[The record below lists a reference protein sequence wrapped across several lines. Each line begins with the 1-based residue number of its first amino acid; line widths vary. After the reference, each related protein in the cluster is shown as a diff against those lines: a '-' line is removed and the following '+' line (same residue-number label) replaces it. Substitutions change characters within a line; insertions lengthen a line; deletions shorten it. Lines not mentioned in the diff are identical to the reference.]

1 MKLKILLAGVFLLLS
16 SMTAF
21 AVPAKPVKRTLL
33 QADGTTIELTLRG
46 DEHFMFYAD
55 DKGNPYI
62 LNADGRLERK
72 TGQEITDTWTAQ
84 RKKRLS
90 VVNGTRQ
97 DNALTRAGKP
107 NTTIGKHRGLV
118 ILVQFPDFPFATE
131 NPQETYNRFFNE
143 VGYSEYG
150 NTGSVKDYFLKQSY
164 GQLEIDFDVV
174 GPYTTINKLSYYGEH
189 AGNSSDAN
197 PAKMVTEAI
206 DAAAADVNFS
216 NYDWNEDGEVDQVFI
231 ICAGYNEAEG
241 ADAKFIWP
249 HEWALAGQGIERK
262 YNGKVINI
270 YGVAT
275 ELRGSEKSNPNKDI
289 AGIGSACHEFSH
301 CLGLPDF
308 YDTSYNGN
316 YGIGYWD
323 VMDAG
328 SYNNNSCTPA
338 GYTSYERIFAG
349 WMTPTEL
356 NDMTRIDGMK
366 PLAESKEAYILY
378 NEKNKNEYFLL
389 ENRQPVGFDAALNGH
404 GLLVL
409 HVYYD
414 QASWTQNTVNN
425 TIQRMTIIPADNKLT
440 IRSEDADPY
449 PGTTGNTSLTNYS
462 TPAAALYTV
471 NSDGS
476 KLMNKSIDNI
486 RESED
491 GLISFVACRPE
502 LGIPEPGDGTAQEG
516 GNEFTVTWPAVDRAV
531 GYELELTEIGTASD
545 NPEEALEMEYS
556 FDLFESKSAGLN
568 DISKKLVDYG
578 MPGWTGEKLF
588 TSPNKLRIGTSST
601 AGYLNSP
608 TFKVPQSSE
617 MTVVMGAKLYKED
630 TPVKGYIRFASQN
643 EGEKATYETQEFELT
658 EDGMMLFH
666 ASIREDLFWLRIN
679 PETCMYMNYLAIY
692 DGTWSAEQLGI
703 NGKTASRQMST
714 RSVSTVTNYTTDTN
728 SYTFKNLN
736 TNSRFFFRV
745 RALGED
751 NTYSLWSEEK
761 AFSFN
766 GISGIPN
773 ISIGS
778 HSKDVYDLQ
787 GRKVGTSESALPH
800 GIYIIEG
807 KKVVR

>member
-1 MKLKILLAGVFLLLS
+1 MKLNRLLAGAFLLLS
-16 SMTAF
+16 SMTAY
-21 AVPAKPVKRTLL
+21 AVPAKPVKKTFL

-55 DKGNPYI
+55 DKGNPYV

-84 RKKRLS
+84 RNKRLS
-90 VVNGTRQ
+90 VANRTRQ
-97 DNALTRAGKP
+97 DNALTRTGNP

-118 ILVQFPDFPFATE
+118 ILIQFPDFPFITE

-150 NTGSVKDYFLKQSY
+150 NAGSVKDYFLKQSY

-189 AGNSSDAN
+189 TKDDNDAN
-197 PAKMVTEAI
+197 PAKMAAEAI
-206 DAAAADVNFS
+206 DAASAEVDFS

-241 ADAKFIWP
+241 AGAKFIWP
-249 HEWALAGQGIERK
+249 HEWALAGQNLERK
-262 YNGKVINI
+262 YNGKII
-270 YGVAT
+270 STYGVTT
-275 ELRGSEKSNPNKDI
+275 ELWGYEKANPNKEI
-289 AGIGSACHEFSH
+289 SGIGTACHEFSH

-308 YDTSYNGN
+308 YDTSYSGN
-316 YGIGYWD
+316 FGMGYWD
-323 VMDAG
+323 VMDG
-328 SYNNNSCTPA
+328 GNYNNKSHTPA
-338 GYTSYERIFAG
+338 GYTSYEKTFAG

-356 NDMTRIDGMK
+356 NTMTRVEGMR

-378 NEKNKNEYFLL
+378 NENNKNEYYLL
-389 ENRQPVGFDAALNGH
+389 ENRQPIDFDAGLNGH
-404 GLLVL
+404 GLIVL
-409 HVYYD
+409 HVTYD
-414 QASWTQNTVNN
+414 QGAWNGNSVNN
-425 TIQRMTIIPADNKLT
+425 TVQRMTIIPADNKLT
-440 IRSEDADPY
+440 ILSEDGDPY
-449 PGTTGNTSLTNYS
+449 PGKTGNTSLTNYT
-462 TPAAALYTV
+462 TPAATLNYNNT
-471 NSDGS
+471 DGS
-476 KLMNKSIDNI
+476 RLMNKPIDNI

-491 GLISFVACRPE
+491 GLISFVVCRPE
-502 LGIPEPGDGTAQEG
+502 LGIPEPGEGMAQESVNG
-516 GNEFTVTWPAVDRAV
+516 FTVNWPAVDYAI
-531 GYELELTEIGTASD
+531 GYELELTEIGTAPD
-545 NPEEALEMEYS
+545 NPEEALKKEYS

-568 DISKKLVDYG
+568 DVSKKMVDYG
-578 MPGWTGEKLF
+578 MPGWTGDKLF
-588 TSPNKLRIGTSST
+588 TSPNKLRIGTSSK
-601 AGYLNSP
+601 AGYLDSP
-608 TFKVPQSSE
+608 TLEVPQSSE

-630 TPVKGYIRFASQN
+630 IPVKGYIRFASQN
-643 EGEKATYETQEFELT
+643 EGEKVTYETQEFELK

-703 NGKTASRQMST
+703 KNQNASRQMST

-728 SYTFKNLN
+728 SYTFKDLN
-736 TNSRFFFRV
+736 TNNRFFFRV

-751 NTYSLWSEEK
+751 NSYSLWSEEK

-773 ISIGS
+773 TPIGS
-778 HSKDVYDLQ
+778 HSKDVYNLH